1 MTRFAP
7 LLLACLAALV
17 LAREAQAESLGC
29 GLPDTRPLWVEFAD
43 GSVGFRQALFGR
55 PGMVVATN
63 GVERAAEMRSLGAH
77 TVYWHMFLKGLVGTP
92 TAPHDPALVQQRT
105 QALIEKA
112 RAATGCE
119 TPVIGLNE
127 LFGVSL
133 PTPWPLNVIQYRAN
147 VLEALRLLAQAGARP
162 FLLVPG
168 QARGPRGPYVGD
180 TAADWWRQVAAY
192 AHIVREM
199 HFNAPYIYGQGSV
212 GGSRTRRTA
221 MRQALITFTSIGIPG
236 DRLGLLL
243 GFQSGPGKGGREG
256 LAPAS
261 AWLEIVKRDAL
272 AARQVAL
279 ELGVSSIWSWGW
291 GTFNAAGADP
301 DKPLAA
307 CVYLWTRDPALCDG
321 PAAAG
326 PGFDASLT
334 EGQIIL
340 PAGVQCSTDLG
351 SIPAAAI
358 DELVGATGDRQVA
371 LTALLTRLVYA
382 RHGGAV
388 AGADVGRGEQ
398 AVVDGGFGGSRDA
411 YEAELAARGLSRK
424 ITRDLIADGFRRQ
437 AIAAELAVADPGRS
451 PASWLALRHRE
462 AFRSAVCL
470 NDEVPSSDVFT
481 WSGLLPFLELPEASV
496 SIAAAPPAVRR
507 GKRAVLF
514 GAVASVRVEEAVTV
528 YARGSRDGSF
538 RPVGK
543 AKVLPDGTWSLEVVP
558 RSKRVY
564 RAVSRSAAS
573 PAVVVRLKRRGSG
586 A

>member
-1 MTRFAP
+1 MD
-7 LLLACLAALV
+7 L
-17 LAREAQAESLGC
+17 
-29 GLPDTRPLWVEFAD
+29 
-43 GSVGFRQALFGR
+43 
-55 PGMVVATN
+55 
-63 GVERAAEMRSLGAH
+63 
-77 TVYWHMFLKGLVGTP
+77 
-92 TAPHDPALVQQRT
+92 
-105 QALIEKA
+105 
-112 RAATGCE
+112 
-119 TPVIGLNE
+119 
-127 LFGVSL
+127 
-133 PTPWPLNVIQYRAN
+133 
-147 VLEALRLLAQAGARP
+147 
-162 FLLVPG
+162 
-168 QARGPRGPYVGD
+168 
-180 TAADWWRQVAAY
+180 
-192 AHIVREM
+192 
-199 HFNAPYIYGQGSV
+199 
-212 GGSRTRRTA
+212 
-221 MRQALITFTSIGIPG
+221 
-236 DRLGLLL
+236 
-243 GFQSGPGKGGREG
+243 
-256 LAPAS
+256 
-261 AWLEIVKRDAL
+261 
-272 AARQVAL
+272 
-279 ELGVSSIWSWGW
+279 
-291 GTFNAAGADP
+291 

-307 CVYLWTRDPALCDG
+307 CVYLWSRDPALCDG

-358 DELVGATGDRQVA
+358 DELVGATGDRQAA

-388 AGADVGRGEQ
+388 ADADVDRGEQ
-398 AVVDGGFGGSRDA
+398 AVVDGGFGGSRAA
-411 YEAELAARGLSRK
+411 YEGELSARGLSRK
-424 ITRDLIADGFRRQ
+424 IARDLIADGFRRQ

-496 SIAAAPPAVRR
+496 SIAAAPPAVRK

-514 GAVASVRVEEAVTV
+514 GAVASVRAQEAVTV

-558 RSKRVY
+558 RAKTVY

-573 PAVVVRLKRRGSG
+573 PAVVVRVKRRG
-586 A
+586 